1 MPIKA
6 SGNYTLSYNS
16 VALAGYIDDASLEA
30 VANAIEVNNLAST
43 ATVSIPTDS
52 TVSVAIGGAWDKAL
66 DDALAP
72 DSLSPP
78 ATLRTWSMVI
88 GASGAQ
94 VTYGQTGTASVGA
107 FVSNYKVEFKA
118 TEAARWSGKLNVSG
132 TVTRT

>member
-6 SGNYTLSYNS
+6 SGNYTLSYNA

-43 ATVSIPTDS
+43 ATVSIPTDT
-52 TVSVAIGGAWDKAL
+52 TVTVQVGGAWDKAV

-78 ATLRTWSMVI
+78 TTLRTWSMVI

-107 FVSNYKVEFKA
+107 FVSNYKAQFTA
-118 TEAARWSGKLNVSG
+118 TEAAKWTATMSIAG
-132 TVTRT
+132 TVTRS